1 MRSTSLTNPWSRTF
15 CIIHNY
21 PFKSLIITTVIKW
34 YFSTKVIQLIKLL
47 LGLFEF
53 NPRVIHGIH
62 GFIHKF
68 QECVQLVESYTM
80 CVPVRLPRVK
90 GRLKTLVTFDNLV
103 DVGLVGGSGHADSE
117 RHFST
122 L

>member
-15 CIIHNY
+15 CIVHIY
-21 PFKSLIITTVIKW
+21 QFKSLIITTVIKW

-68 QECVQLVESYTM
+68 QECVQLVESHAM

-90 GRLKTLVTFDNLV
+90 RRLETLVALNDFV
-103 DVGLVGGSGHADSE
+103 DVGLVDG
-117 RHFST
+117 
-122 L
+122 